1 MTNKER
7 IEKENFFYICTRGGM
22 EVYAKYIKHNN
33 DDCIQLVEYIP
44 EADYVVSWNDVKPF
58 YTYELMSKIFTT
70 LECAEESGV
79 I

>member
-1 MTNKER
+1 MTNGER
-7 IEKENFFYICTRGGM
+7 IEKENFFYICNMFGM
-22 EVYAKYIKHNN
+22 EIYAKFIKWQGE
-33 DDCIQLVEYIP
+33 DYVQMVQYVP
-44 EADYVVSWNDVKPF
+44 EADYVVSWNDVKPL